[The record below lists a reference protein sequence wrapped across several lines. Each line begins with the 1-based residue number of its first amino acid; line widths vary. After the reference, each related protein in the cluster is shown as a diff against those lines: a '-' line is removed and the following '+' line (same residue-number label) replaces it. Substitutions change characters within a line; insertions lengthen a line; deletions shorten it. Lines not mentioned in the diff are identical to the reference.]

1 MSKTRDTGFLGNVVK
16 YDANGNVTVVNGA
29 TTLLSVS
36 SSGQLTVPGDEVVTG
51 SLTVLGGITG
61 AITGSATSASY
72 AANTSLLNGSGSGE
86 FVPTGSFNTF
96 SSSILTYTGSVN
108 SQLSALQTTS
118 GSNITRL
125 SALESASG
133 SAITRLGALE
143 VTSGSNITRL
153 SALETASGSAITRLS
168 SLESRTGSYATTGS
182 NTFVDGQYLSSSFN
196 PTGFSTTASLYTDGG
211 LRVSRDAYISGTLY
225 LNNVTVFGTQSVA
238 YISSSQLNIGTNL
251 ITVNTDTPSIR
262 FGGLAVY
269 DSGSTGL
276 TGSILWDSQNNHWV
290 YSNPSGSTYSGGM
303 FISGPRTSTLGSETG
318 TTSCMLLAGQGGDHL
333 TSSMIYHSSTVT
345 CIPTPLVG
353 GSTAC
358 FGGDTIIGGNNLY
371 VGNTSATSSITLTG
385 ASVGGFTAGY
395 MYWGNGNQ
403 TTAGLHFNSPGTNV
417 EITTGFNERVALST
431 GTGLQVYT
439 NNGVGTYTSRMLL
452 DRSGNACF
460 SGNVCALT
468 LTTTDN
474 INLSNDKG
482 IFIKRADG
490 TLGQALFLGSGNELN
505 IGFGVADVIR
515 FATYLNNERL
525 RITSTGIACFACQ
538 VCTAGLQSSESLVI
552 RKDASLD
559 NRYIQICNT
568 QTGGYRWDLVVRSTA
583 QGCGFGILN
592 NTTSQYALLFDVNN
606 IASFGG
612 TICAG
617 GAVDGTIFNSTS
629 NAFRF
634 SGNNAISLASLN
646 AQNVVKINAAGYWGT
661 QLVGANDKGIL
672 IDNTG
677 NVGVG
682 ATAPSSLLH
691 ICGAG
696 TGTMLRIQNTT
707 TVSGDQG
714 PLIQFMSAN
723 QVGNQNFET
732 GYIQSVW
739 TAEGNAFGMRF
750 ATKGVDTSQSEKM
763 RITSGGRIG
772 IGISTPEYPLHIYC
786 CAPLGMKIQ
795 TCGSNFGSPSINLL
809 NGGVDTVLSATNSG
823 LEIGTWSA
831 NNILFKTT
839 QQTRATIFTSG
850 ETCFAGTVCT
860 FGSVAQKGYNYHT
873 GAQWY
878 KIPFYMSKNNGVG
891 NSDSQCLVIINN
903 NDSFQELHFTIEYG
917 SRLQGVSDQSTQTSL
932 RSYGVNRFNADTI
945 TLRDV
950 YLITGGSGCAINT
963 HAPMSVAVV
972 GNCMT
977 VVKVDFSTS
986 LGNSSFVWG
995 ELRIWSIESLAG
1007 KITISNNYY

>member
-1 MSKTRDTGFLGNVVK
+1 MGKNKSASNLVNVI
-16 YDANGNVTVVNGA
+16 DFNNDRIAFISGS
-29 TTLLSVS
+29 TTLMSIS
-36 SSGQLTVPGDEVVTG
+36 SSG
-51 SLTVLGGITG
+51 
-61 AITGSATSASY
+61 AITTTGVISGSNAASASY
-72 AANTSLLNGSGSGE
+72 ALNAGLLNNKDSAE
-86 FVPTGSFNTF
+86 FVATGSFNTF
-96 SSSILTYTGSVN
+96 SSSILTYTGSADSRLGSIETV
-108 SQLSALQTTS
+108 T

-133 SAITRLGALE
+133 SAITRLSALE
-143 VTSGSNITRL
+143 TTSGSNITRL
-153 SALETASGSAITRLS
+153 NSIETVTGSNITRLNS
-168 SLESRTGSYATTGS
+168 IESKTGSYATTGS
-182 NTFVDGQYLSSSFN
+182 NIFDGGQYLSSSFN

-211 LRVSRDAYISGTLY
+211 LRVTRDAYISGTLY

-276 TGSILWDSQNNHWV
+276 TGSLLWDSQNNHWI
-290 YSNPSGSTYSGGM
+290 YSNPSGSSYSGGM

-318 TTSCMLLAGQGGDHL
+318 TTSCMLMAGQGGDHI

-345 CIPTPLVG
+345 CFHGNSYISASG
-353 GSTAC
+353 AAC
-358 FGGDTIIGGNNLY
+358 FANDTTIGGNLY
-371 VGNTSATSSITLTG
+371 VGNTSTTSSITLTG

-439 NNGVGTYTSRMLL
+439 NNGVGAYTSRMLL
-452 DRSGNACF
+452 DRSGNVCF
-460 SGNVCALT
+460 SGNACALS
-468 LTTTDN
+468 LTTSCDVIVGNN
-474 INLSNDKG
+474 INLSNDRG

-490 TLGQALFLGSGNELN
+490 TSGQAVFLGSGNELN

-525 RITSTGIACFACQ
+525 RITSAGIACFSCQ
-538 VCTAGLQSSESLVI
+538 VCTAGLQSSDSLVI
-552 RKDASLD
+552 RKDASVD
-559 NRYIQICNT
+559 NRYIQLCNT

-634 SGNNAISLASLN
+634 SGNNALSLVSLN

-661 QLVGANDKGIL
+661 QLVGANDQGIL
-672 IDNTG
+672 INNIGSVGIGTTQSGGCLTRQFEVYTSSGATNGNTYIRFGNGTGGAYGGNIHLEFAYNDHGNVNAFSVPAKIQAAIDPDGLGYGTG
-677 NVGVG
+677 N
-682 ATAPSSLLH
+682 LL
-691 ICGAG
+691 
-696 TGTMLRIQNTT
+696 
-707 TVSGDQG
+707 
-714 PLIQFMSAN
+714 F
-723 QVGNQNFET
+723 
-732 GYIQSVW
+732 Y
-739 TAEGNAFGMRF
+739 
-750 ATKGVDTSQSEKM
+750 TKGTAGNCAAIERM
-763 RITSGGRIG
+763 RITST
-772 IGISTPEYPLHIYC
+772 GIS
-786 CAPLGMKIQ
+786 
-795 TCGSNFGSPSINLL
+795 
-809 NGGVDTVLSATNSG
+809 
-823 LEIGTWSA
+823 
-831 NNILFKTT
+831 
-839 QQTRATIFTSG
+839 
-850 ETCFAGTVCT
+850 CFACT
-860 FGSVAQKGYNYHT
+860 ICSGGSIARKGYDFHT
-873 GAQWY
+873 NGQWY
-878 KIPFYMSKNNGVG
+878 KIPFYLEKGNGVG
-891 NSDSQCLVIINN
+891 NADTRCIVVINN

-917 SRLQGVSDQSTQTSL
+917 SRLQGVSDQATQTSL
-932 RSYGVNRFNADTI
+932 RSYGVNRFNSGTI
-945 TLRDV
+945 TVNDT

-963 HAPMSVAVV
+963 HAPVTVAPVGSCMS
-972 GNCMT
+972 

-995 ELRIWSIESLAG
+995 EVRIWSIESLTG
-1007 KITISNNYY
+1007 KISIPNNNY